1 MVAGTRIITLAFP
14 TLFIC
19 SKESPRKGNFM
30 LREPITVDPRLV
42 EEIVTREEA
51 EFRGRT
57 PRSHEIHERAK
68 KSMPAGV
75 SSSFQAVPPYPLF
88 ISHAQ
93 GSHIWDY
100 DGNEYADF
108 HLGFGSLLVGHAH
121 PVLVEALRDQLG
133 KGSLYSLPGPDT
145 VFLAEEMARRF
156 TPIEQVRF
164 CNSGTEAT
172 MDALRVARAHV
183 GRDKVVKI
191 EGSYHGHHDTLLMS
205 TKPSVE
211 AAGPADHPNTV
222 PASKG
227 IPQDV
232 KNNTLIVPYNDPEA
246 LDRILTEHEGEV
258 AAVITEPVLMN
269 VGIVLPDDTY
279 LASIREITRRHGVL
293 LIFDEVK
300 TGVTVAPGGITE
312 IYPVEPDLI
321 CLAKS
326 IGGGM
331 PVGAFGGREEI
342 MRHITN
348 WEVLH
353 LGTFNGNPM
362 SSRAALVTL
371 TQVLTPGAHTH
382 ANDLSKQLAAAYTGI
397 IEEFDMPMHV
407 VQIGAKGCAMFSY
420 PRARNYRTAW
430 WHVDM
435 RLSYAYWLFLANRG
449 ILFPPGLDDQWTI
462 SIQHTQADI
471 DHHTHVFSQFV
482 KQLLR

>member
-1 MVAGTRIITLAFP
+1 
-14 TLFIC
+14 
-19 SKESPRKGNFM
+19 M

-68 KSMPAGV
+68 KTMPAGV

-88 ISHAQ
+88 ISRAQ

-172 MDALRVARAHV
+172 MDALRVARAHA

-246 LDRILTEHEGEV
+246 LDRILTEHKGEV

-326 IGGGM
+326 IGGQRQSDVVSCHFSDTYPG
-331 PVGAFGGREEI
+331 PHTR
-342 MRHITN
+342 
-348 WEVLH
+348 
-353 LGTFNGNPM
+353 
-362 SSRAALVTL
+362 
-371 TQVLTPGAHTH
+371 GAHPCQRSLK
-382 ANDLSKQLAAAYTGI
+382 ATGRCL
-397 IEEFDMPMHV
+397 H
-407 VQIGAKGCAMFSY
+407 
-420 PRARNYRTAW
+420 R
-430 WHVDM
+430 
-435 RLSYAYWLFLANRG
+435 
-449 ILFPPGLDDQWTI
+449 
-462 SIQHTQADI
+462 
-471 DHHTHVFSQFV
+471 HH
-482 KQLLR
+482 

>member
-1 MVAGTRIITLAFP
+1 
-14 TLFIC
+14 
-19 SKESPRKGNFM
+19 M
-30 LREPITVDPRLV
+30 LRQPIAINPKLVD
-42 EEIVTREEA
+42 EIVSREEA
-51 EFRGRT
+51 EFRRRT

-68 KSMPAGV
+68 ASLPAGV

-88 ISHAQ
+88 ISRAE
-93 GSHIWDY
+93 GSHIWDA
-100 DGNEYADF
+100 DGNRYTDF
-108 HLGFGSLLVGHAH
+108 HLGFGSLLVGHSH

-133 KGSLYSLPGPDT
+133 KGSLYSLPSLDT
-145 VFLAEEMARRF
+145 VLLAEEMVRRF
-156 TPIEQVRF
+156 APIEQVRF

-205 TKPSVE
+205 TKPSAE
-211 AAGPADHPNTV
+211 AAGPAERPNTV

-227 IPQDV
+227 IPEDV
-232 KNNTLIVPYNDPEA
+232 KNNTIIAPFNDAEA
-246 LDRILTEHEGEV
+246 LERILTEHEGGV

-269 VGIVLPDDTY
+269 VGIVLPEDGY
-279 LASIREITRRHGVL
+279 LADVREITRLHGVL

-300 TGVTVAPGGITE
+300 TGVTVAAGGITE

-326 IGGGM
+326 IGGGT
-331 PVGAFGGREEI
+331 PLGAFGGREEI

-348 WEVLH
+348 WDVLH

-362 SSRAALVTL
+362 SSRAGLVTL
-371 TQVLTPGAHTH
+371 TQILTPQAHTH
-382 ANDLSKQLAAAYTGI
+382 ANGLSKQLADSYTGI

-407 VQIGAKGCAMFSY
+407 AQIGAKGCAMFCY
-420 PRARNYRTAW
+420 PRARNYRAW
-430 WHVDM
+430 WQIDM
-435 RLSYAYWLFLANRG
+435 RLSYGYWLFLANRG
-449 ILFPPGLDDQWTI
+449 ILFPPGFDDQWTV

-471 DHHTHVFSQFV
+471 EHHTHVFSQFV
-482 KQLLR
+482 AELTR

>member
-1 MVAGTRIITLAFP
+1 
-14 TLFIC
+14 
-19 SKESPRKGNFM
+19 M
-30 LREPITVDPRLV
+30 LRQPIAINPKLVD
-42 EEIVTREEA
+42 EIVSREEA
-51 EFRGRT
+51 EFRRRT

-68 KSMPAGV
+68 ASLPAGV

-88 ISHAQ
+88 ISHAE
-93 GSHIWDY
+93 GSHIWDA
-100 DGNEYADF
+100 DGNRYTDF
-108 HLGFGSLLVGHAH
+108 HLGFGSLLVGHSH

-133 KGSLYSLPGPDT
+133 KGSLYSLPSLDT
-145 VFLAEEMARRF
+145 VLLAEEMVRRF
-156 TPIEQVRF
+156 APIEQVRF

-205 TKPSVE
+205 TKPSAE
-211 AAGPADHPNTV
+211 AAGPAERPNTV

-227 IPQDV
+227 IPEDV
-232 KNNTLIVPYNDPEA
+232 KNNTIIAPFNDAEA
-246 LDRILTEHEGEV
+246 LERILTEHEGGV

-269 VGIVLPDDTY
+269 VGIVLPEDGY
-279 LASIREITRRHGVL
+279 LADVREITRLHGVL

-300 TGVTVAPGGITE
+300 TGVTVAAGGITE

-326 IGGGM
+326 IGGGT
-331 PVGAFGGREEI
+331 PLGAFGGREEI

-362 SSRAALVTL
+362 SSRAGLVTL
-371 TQVLTPGAHTH
+371 TQILTPQAHTH
-382 ANDLSKQLAAAYTGI
+382 ANGLSKQLAVSYTGI
-397 IEEFDMPMHV
+397 IEEFDLPMHV
-407 VQIGAKGCAMFSY
+407 AQIGAKGCAMFCY
-420 PRARNYRTAW
+420 PRARNYRAW
-430 WHVDM
+430 WQIDM
-435 RLSYAYWLFLANRG
+435 RLSYGYWLFLANRG
-449 ILFPPGLDDQWTI
+449 ILFPPGFDDQWTV

-482 KQLLR
+482 AELTR

>member
-1 MVAGTRIITLAFP
+1 
-14 TLFIC
+14 
-19 SKESPRKGNFM
+19 M
-30 LREPITVDPRLV
+30 LRQPIAINPKLVD
-42 EEIVTREEA
+42 EIVSREEA
-51 EFRGRT
+51 EFRRRT

-68 KSMPAGV
+68 ASLPAGV

-88 ISHAQ
+88 ISHAE
-93 GSHIWDY
+93 GSHIWDA
-100 DGNEYADF
+100 DGNRYTDF
-108 HLGFGSLLVGHAH
+108 HLGFGSLLVGHSH

-133 KGSLYSLPGPDT
+133 KGSLYSLPSLDT
-145 VFLAEEMARRF
+145 VLLAEEMVRRF
-156 TPIEQVRF
+156 APIEQVRF

-205 TKPSVE
+205 TKPSAE
-211 AAGPADHPNTV
+211 AAGPAERPNTV

-227 IPQDV
+227 IPEDV
-232 KNNTLIVPYNDPEA
+232 KNNTIIAPFNDAEA
-246 LDRILTEHEGEV
+246 LERILTEHEGGV

-269 VGIVLPDDTY
+269 VGIVLPEDGY
-279 LASIREITRRHGVL
+279 LADVREITRLHGVL

-300 TGVTVAPGGITE
+300 TGVTVAAGGITE

-326 IGGGM
+326 IGGGT
-331 PVGAFGGREEI
+331 PLGAFGGREEI

-362 SSRAALVTL
+362 SSRAGLVTL
-371 TQVLTPGAHTH
+371 TQILTPQAHTH
-382 ANDLSKQLAAAYTGI
+382 ANGLSKQLADSYTGI

-407 VQIGAKGCAMFSY
+407 AQIGAKGCAMFCY
-420 PRARNYRTAW
+420 PRARNYRAW
-430 WHVDM
+430 WQIDM
-435 RLSYAYWLFLANRG
+435 RLSYGYWLFLANRG
-449 ILFPPGLDDQWTI
+449 ILFPPGFDDQWTV

-471 DHHTHVFSQFV
+471 EHHTHVFSQFV
-482 KQLLR
+482 AELTR

>member
-1 MVAGTRIITLAFP
+1 
-14 TLFIC
+14 
-19 SKESPRKGNFM
+19 M
-30 LREPITVDPRLV
+30 LRQPIAINPKLVD
-42 EEIVTREEA
+42 EIVSREEA
-51 EFRGRT
+51 EFRRRT

-68 KSMPAGV
+68 ASLPAGV

-88 ISHAQ
+88 ISHAE
-93 GSHIWDY
+93 GSHIWDA
-100 DGNEYADF
+100 DGNRYTDF
-108 HLGFGSLLVGHAH
+108 HLGFGSLLVGHSH

-133 KGSLYSLPGPDT
+133 KGSLYSLPSLDT
-145 VFLAEEMARRF
+145 VLLAEEMVRRF
-156 TPIEQVRF
+156 APIEQVRF

-205 TKPSVE
+205 TKPSAE
-211 AAGPADHPNTV
+211 AAGPAERPNTV

-227 IPQDV
+227 IPEDV
-232 KNNTLIVPYNDPEA
+232 KNNTIIAPFNDAEA
-246 LDRILTEHEGEV
+246 LERILTEHEGGV

-269 VGIVLPDDTY
+269 VGIVLPEDGY
-279 LASIREITRRHGVL
+279 LADVREITRLHGVL

-300 TGVTVAPGGITE
+300 TGVTVAAGGITE

-326 IGGGM
+326 IGGGT
-331 PVGAFGGREEI
+331 PLGAFGGREEI

-348 WEVLH
+348 WDVLH

-362 SSRAALVTL
+362 SSRAGLVTL
-371 TQVLTPGAHTH
+371 TQILTPQAHTH
-382 ANDLSKQLAAAYTGI
+382 ANGLSKQLADSYTGI

-407 VQIGAKGCAMFSY
+407 AQIGAKGCAMFCY
-420 PRARNYRTAW
+420 PRARNYRAW
-430 WHVDM
+430 WQIDM
-435 RLSYAYWLFLANRG
+435 RLSYGYWLFLANRG
-449 ILFPPGLDDQWTI
+449 ILFPPGFDDQWTV

-471 DHHTHVFSQFV
+471 EHHTHVFSQFV
-482 KQLLR
+482 AELTR